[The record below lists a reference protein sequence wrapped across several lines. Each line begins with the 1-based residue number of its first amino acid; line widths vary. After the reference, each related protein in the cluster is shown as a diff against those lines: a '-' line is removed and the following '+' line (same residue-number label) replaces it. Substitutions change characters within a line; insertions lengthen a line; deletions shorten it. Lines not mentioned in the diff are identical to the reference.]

1 MTVKECIA
9 AAAVELGIGDE
20 VRDCLDGESSAASGD
35 VENLLQC
42 FNLVEN
48 ELALDYL
55 PLLAEDTLETDT
67 GTVQYSE
74 LSRAVVRVISVRDQA
89 GNDVAYQLF
98 PAFLKAQAGTLT
110 VRYTYTPV
118 PKTLSGKSDYTLYAS
133 VRLFAYGMAA
143 EYAAATGQYE
153 AAAVWDKKYKAAIA
167 AAYRTHKAK
176 KIRARRWV

>member
-20 VRDCLDGESSAASGD
+20 VRDCLDGTSTVANGD

-55 PLLAEDTLETDT
+55 PLHAEDTLETQT
-67 GTVQYSE
+67 GTVRYAE
-74 LSRAVVRVISVRDQA
+74 LSQPAVRILGVRDEA
-89 GNDVAYQLF
+89 GAEIAYRLF
-98 PAFLKAQAGTLT
+98 PEYLKAQAGKLT
-110 VRYTYTPV
+110 VRYTYTPKA
-118 PKTLSGKSDYTLYAS
+118 KTLSGRSDYTLYAS

-143 EYAAATGQYE
+143 EYAAASGQYE
-153 AAAVWDKKYKAAIA
+153 AAAVWDKKYKAAIT

>member
-20 VRDCLDGESSAASGD
+20 VRDCLDGVSSTASGD
-35 VENLLQC
+35 VKNLLQC

-67 GTVQYSE
+67 GTVCYSE
-74 LSRAVVRVISVRDQA
+74 LSRAVVRVIGVRDQA

-98 PAFLKAQAGTLT
+98 PDFLKAQAGTLT
-110 VRYTYTPV
+110 VRYSYTPT

-153 AAAVWDKKYKAAIA
+153 AAAVWDKKYKAAIT
-167 AAYRTHKAK
+167 AAYRTNKAK